1 MNEPAT
7 RRRAGGISMLDLILL
22 VAVIATCLVLARGW
36 LGLRLEAKR
45 DLYTSTLRGN
55 PPPPYPDAP
64 REWFA
69 AARVGLL
76 AATFAIIPFGLR
88 GPRPLRGTG
97 PGLVT
102 LVAIALAAVT
112 SPLDPSVYA
121 VAVDGPAFG
130 LIDDGP
136 RPSFVPLRLT
146 PSQVYAMI
154 DAASSDG
161 RAAVAVV
168 AAWSALAL
176 TGGWG
181 RSLCRADRLGLALG
195 LLWLVA
201 HVGWRVYAIV
211 SLARSR
217 RIL

>member
-7 RRRAGGISMLDLILL
+7 LRLAGGLSTLDLILL
-22 VAVIATCLVLARGW
+22 VAVVAACLVLARGW

-45 DLYTSTLRGN
+45 DLYTSNLRGD

-64 REWFA
+64 RELFA

-76 AATFAIIPFGLR
+76 TMTIAIIPFGLR
-88 GPRPLRGTG
+88 RPHPFRSAG
-97 PGLVT
+97 PGMVT
-102 LVAIALAAVT
+102 LAAIALAAAT
-112 SPLDPSVYA
+112 GLLDPSVHA
-121 VAVDGPAFG
+121 AAVDGPAFG
-130 LIDDGP
+130 MIDDGP
-136 RPSFVPLRLT
+136 RPQFGPSRLT

-161 RAAVAVV
+161 RAAVAVL

-176 TGGWG
+176 TGGWS
-181 RSLCRADRLGLALG
+181 RSRYRVDRLGLALG

-211 SLARSR
+211 SWARFG